1 MDDRE
6 ERAGV
11 KYKDADLLGIP
22 IRVTVGNA
30 LAKEGVVEL
39 RQRSTRTDR
48 RVPRDQVV
56 TAVQEMAKTIS

>member
-11 KYKDADLLGIP
+11 KFKDADLLGIP
-22 IRVTVGNA
+22 LRVTVGNA

-39 RQRSTRTDR
+39 RQRSSRADR
-48 RVPRDQVV
+48 RVPRAEVV
-56 TAVQEMAKTIS
+56 AVVREMAQTIS